1 MVKNGLR
8 KSHLRLASLNGTR
21 YEMILAKQRYYCS
34 NCQTTFGAITQL
46 TKHNHTLSQDLK
58 NQIMALVREG
68 LNGEL
73 IARLCH
79 YSASSVRRTITERVE
94 PHYRMAV
101 LPKHLCFDEFR
112 STKSIM
118 SFICCD
124 SETHQLV
131 VKLHDRLSPSII
143 DYFENRYSRAERAQ
157 VETVVIDLNAQYQSF
172 IYRLFPNAKIIIDRF
187 HIVQLAGRALDNCRI
202 NLLKTLDKQS
212 REYKIMKTQ
221 WRLFHLKQTEL
232 NPEKPVYLRGI
243 NEYMTKQN
251 AVDLV
256 TSKFTDFKVVYQ
268 TYQGITQAIHERDPE
283 LLKAVLQDYRTT
295 NTEMDTTINTLK
307 KNRQAVINS
316 TKYEFSN
323 GPLEGIN
330 RKIKTLKRTCYGFA
344 NQKFFFLRIDC
355 LFA

>member
-1 MVKNGLR
+1 
-8 KSHLRLASLNGTR
+8 
-21 YEMILAKQRYYCS
+21 
-34 NCQTTFGAITQL
+34 
-46 TKHNHTLSQDLK
+46 
-58 NQIMALVREG
+58 
-68 LNGEL
+68 
-73 IARLCH
+73 
-79 YSASSVRRTITERVE
+79 
-94 PHYRMAV
+94 
-101 LPKHLCFDEFR
+101 
-112 STKSIM
+112 
-118 SFICCD
+118 
-124 SETHQLV
+124 
-131 VKLHDRLSPSII
+131 
-143 DYFENRYSRAERAQ
+143 
-157 VETVVIDLNAQYQSF
+157 
-172 IYRLFPNAKIIIDRF
+172 
-187 HIVQLAGRALDNCRI
+187 
-202 NLLKTLDKQS
+202 
-212 REYKIMKTQ
+212 
-221 WRLFHLKQTEL
+221 
-232 NPEKPVYLRGI
+232 PVYLRGI

-256 TSKFTDFKVVYQ
+256 TSKFTDFKAVYQ